1 MPPLAPADG
10 RSGEER
16 SAERSGGG
24 AASPPRF
31 AALHRRNFRLLWI
44 GLLASNVGTWM
55 ASTAEA
61 WLVTDLEPE
70 RKAFALGLI
79 AVAFAVPM
87 LLLPPFGGAIVD
99 RVPRLR
105 LLWSAQFAY
114 IALSGTLTV
123 LTLTDRVSLTWLMGY
138 AFLTGAVL
146 AFDNPTRQAL
156 VPDLVDRSELMSAI
170 SLNASVFTSAALVGP
185 AVAGAL
191 LPVVGPGGVFLVN
204 TLSYLF
210 VLISLKRVTGVPQ
223 RSGQRRAD
231 VGILAT
237 IRGGLSY
244 IRQTP
249 VVATLLLLSLLQ
261 GFLGRSFGPLL
272 AVFARD
278 IFGVGSIA
286 FGVLVAAP
294 GLGTLIGSLGLA
306 ARGTVRARGRLIL
319 VAMLA
324 SSVAL
329 VLFATA
335 TTYALA
341 LPMLLLVGFF
351 GTVASAL
358 SATIIQ
364 LRVPP
369 ALRGRVMSY
378 YTLTVIGIPAL
389 GTLFLGAIAD
399 AVGVRTAV
407 SGAAMLL
414 TLLAIVTYRRSADLR
429 AAG

>member
-1 MPPLAPADG
+1 VAAADVVP
-10 RSGEER
+10 
-16 SAERSGGG
+16 
-24 AASPPRF
+24 PPRF

-44 GLLASNVGTWM
+44 GLLASNGGTWM

-79 AVAFAVPM
+79 GVAFAIPM
-87 LLLPPFGGAIVD
+87 LLLPPIGGAIVD

-114 IALSGTLTV
+114 ITLSGTLTV
-123 LTLTDRVSLTWLMGY
+123 LTLTDHVSLSWLMGY

-156 VPDLVDRSELMSAI
+156 LPDLVDRSELMSAI
-170 SLNASVFTSAALVGP
+170 SLNASVFTGAALVGP
-185 AVAGAL
+185 AIAGAL
-191 LPVVGPGGVFLVN
+191 LPVVGPGGVFLIN

-210 VLISLKRVTGVPQ
+210 VLLALKRVTGVPQ
-223 RSGQRRAD
+223 RSGQRRAEA
-231 VGILAT
+231 GILAT
-237 IRGGLSY
+237 IGGGLSY
-244 IRQTP
+244 IRGTP
-249 VVATLLLLSLLQ
+249 IVATLLALSLLQ
-261 GFLGRSFGPLL
+261 GLLGRSFGPLL

-278 IFGVGSIA
+278 VFGVGSVA

-294 GLGTLIGSLGLA
+294 GLGTLLGSLGLA
-306 ARGTVRARGRLIL
+306 SSGNLPARGRFIL
-319 VAMLA
+319 LA
-324 SSVAL
+324 ILAFSVAL

-335 TTYALA
+335 SSYAIA
-341 LPMLLLVGFF
+341 LPMLLLAGFS
-351 GTVASAL
+351 GTIASAL

-364 LRVPP
+364 LQVPP

-378 YTLTVIGIPAL
+378 YTLTLIGVPAL
-389 GTLFLGAIAD
+389 GTLFLGAVAD
-399 AVGVRTAV
+399 VVGVRTAV

-414 TLLAIVTYRRSADLR
+414 ALLVLVTYQRSAELR
-429 AAG
+429 AEGS